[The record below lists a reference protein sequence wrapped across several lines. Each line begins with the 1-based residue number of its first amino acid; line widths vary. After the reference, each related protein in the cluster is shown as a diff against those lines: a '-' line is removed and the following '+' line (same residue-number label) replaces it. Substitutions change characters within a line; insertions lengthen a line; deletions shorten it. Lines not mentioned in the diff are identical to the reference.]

1 MKKGLKLM
9 SAALMALA
17 MSVPAQAETLTVYNG
32 QDYNNLVPLYGGYYD
47 TQNMASQMIYQ
58 EADLE
63 AMQGAMITS
72 LKFYVFYPETGNPL
86 NGGKLGV
93 SIGTTELSQFS
104 GYAPSLIEGLTQVAE
119 ITMNPGDTVIDVNFD
134 TPFVYTGGNL
144 VVATNV
150 NEPSGY
156 YEDFYFYGLSTDF
169 YASMY
174 RLPASG
180 SSYGQKFGPKTTFD
194 YTLSDDFAIISTNSI
209 DFGTIYPEMQAN
221 PQTFTLKNMGKN
233 AFTPVFGALNAPFS
247 IENAAAEIAPGETAT
262 YTVMFNPAEMGEY
275 AQNLTVDCGAAG
287 QFEIALTGAFAAL
300 PDNIIVCD
308 GEATNGYLPFYGYYY
323 DDVTK
328 GQMIYTADML
338 AAIKGKKIT
347 TVTYYPTAPMTFK
360 GGKLQLSFKAVEQ
373 DGFTTYTALTD
384 LTAVATVTP
393 TEGATELT
401 FTLDEPYEYTGGNL
415 AIEVTNIEKGSNYPR
430 AYFYGQTVDGYYPSF
445 YVYGGSNDKS
455 NFLPKVGFEYV
466 KEVAPQ
472 PEYEIGDVNHD
483 HNVSIADVTA
493 LIDLLLGG
501 DEAPAEADVNGDT
514 NVSIAD
520 VTALIDMLLSGN

>member
-1 MKKGLKLM
+1 M
-9 SAALMALA
+9 SKFFAAALMAMA
-17 MSVPAQAETLTVYNG
+17 MFVPAQAETLTVYDGSDGN
-32 QDYNNLVPLYGGYYD
+32 QYVPIYGGYFD
-47 TQNMASQMIYQ
+47 TQNVVTQIIYH
-58 EADLE
+58 ESDLQD
-63 AMQGAMITS
+63 MTGALITS
-72 LKFYVFYPETGNPL
+72 MKFYIGYPEDGNKL
-86 NGGKLGV
+86 NGGKLSV
-93 SIGTTELSQFS
+93 WIGTTDLNQFS
-104 GYAPSLIEGLTQVAE
+104 GYSPDVIDGLTQVAE
-119 ITMNPGDTVIDVNFD
+119 ISMTAGETEVVVDFNQ
-134 TPFVYTGGNL
+134 PFVYTGGNL
-144 VVATNV
+144 VVKTIVEESSN
-150 NEPSGY
+150 Y
-156 YEDFYFYGLSTDF
+156 YDDLYFWGLTTEF
-169 YASMY
+169 NASMY
-174 RLPASG
+174 YMPASG
-180 SSYGQKFGPKTTFD
+180 SSWGQNFGPKTTFG
-194 YTLSDDFAIISTNSI
+194 YTVADDFAVISTNAI
-209 DFGTIYPEMQAN
+209 DFGTLYPEMQAD
-221 PQTFTLKNMGKN
+221 PQTFNVKNFGKN
-233 AFTPVFGALNAPFS
+233 PFTPVFGALNAPFS
-247 IENAAAEIAPGETAT
+247 IEPAAVEIAPGETAT
-262 YTVMFNPAEMGEY
+262 YTVKFNPAEMGEY

-308 GEATNGYLPFYGYYY
+308 GDATNGYLPFYGYYY
-323 DDVTK
+323 DAVTK

-514 NVSIAD
+514 NVTIAD